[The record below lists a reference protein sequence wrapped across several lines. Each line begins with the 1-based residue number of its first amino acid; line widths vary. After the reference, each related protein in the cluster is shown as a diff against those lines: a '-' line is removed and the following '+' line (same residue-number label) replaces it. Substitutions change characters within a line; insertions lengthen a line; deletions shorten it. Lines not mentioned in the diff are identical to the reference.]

1 MALSSRFISL
11 RTCGQSGGQVEL
23 KRSSGSHT
31 ELTAFVLSNAVT
43 SHCARAA
50 EIMSMW
56 VWPELLMFYQ
66 M

>member
-1 MALSSRFISL
+1 MALSGKFISF
-11 RTCGQSGGQVEL
+11 RTRGQSGGQVEL
-23 KRSSGSHT
+23 KVSSGSQS

-43 SHCARAA
+43 SHCGNAA